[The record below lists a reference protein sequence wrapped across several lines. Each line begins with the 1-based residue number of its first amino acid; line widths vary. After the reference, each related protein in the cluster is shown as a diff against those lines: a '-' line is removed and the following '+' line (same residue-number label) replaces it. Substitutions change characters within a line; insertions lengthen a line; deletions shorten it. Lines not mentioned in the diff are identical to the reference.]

1 MNTIFTEAETLV
13 AERARTYGH
22 PADNLDKIASLWGIL
37 LGMKITAQQVA
48 LCMIALKLSRETYH
62 HKRDNL
68 VDIAGYLH
76 IYCGILGDENI

>member
-1 MNTIFTEAETLV
+1 MNTIFTEAEHLV
-13 AERARTYGH
+13 AERARSYGH
-22 PADNLDKIASLWGIL
+22 PADNLDKISSLWGIL
-37 LGMKITAQQVA
+37 LGREITPQQVA
-48 LCMIALKLSRETYH
+48 LCMIALKLARETAS